1 MNQDAIRK
9 LELRVYVRMH
19 DGMLLLGSFYLTE
32 GERLQDI
39 MNDDRSFLPLHA
51 LNDSGRYH
59 MVMLSK
65 RYIQQVEEVATA
77 SKTPEKEAYDELE
90 EDRRVGLDRRQI
102 ETGLKLELVDLADIP
117 ERRNKAKP
125 DPSVD

>member
-1 MNQDAIRK
+1 MDKHAIRK
-9 LELRVYVRMH
+9 IELRVYVRMQ
-19 DGMLLLGSFYLTE
+19 DGTLLLGSFYLTE
-32 GERLQDI
+32 GERLQDV

-51 LNDSGRYH
+51 LNDTNRYH

-77 SKTPEKEAYDELE
+77 SKTPEKEAYDKLE
-90 EDRRVGLDRRQI
+90 KERREGIDRRQP
-102 ETGLKLELVDLADIP
+102 EVADKLELVDLADIP
-117 ERRNKAKP
+117 QRRNKVKS